1 MTDSIWL
8 AYGHPAWMLVAIA
21 LCLYALRLGLALRR
35 ARVSRRPP
43 PGGARTLHLRWAK
56 RAVALT
62 VSGALLGPISVAVL
76 RDWTPMSSFH
86 GLLGGTA
93 AVLFAGA
100 FLQGRR
106 LERGDGGARSA
117 HALLAG
123 AAVSLALAA
132 AIAGFALLP

>member
-1 MTDSIWL
+1 VTEAGWF
-8 AYGHPAWMLVAIA
+8 AYGHPAWMLVAVA
-21 LCLYALRLGLALRR
+21 LCLYTLRLGLSLRR
-35 ARVSRRPP
+35 ARLARRPP
-43 PGGARTLHLRWAK
+43 PRNARALHLRWAK
-56 RAVALT
+56 PAVVLTLLGAFLGPLSVAL
-62 VSGALLGPISVAVL
+62 L

-86 GLLGGTA
+86 ALLGGTA

-106 LERGDGGARSA
+106 LERGDQAARNA

-132 AIAGFALLP
+132 AVAGFALLP